1 MGNSQAQIRYMT
13 KLRFLVGLAK
23 KITDMNGTGSLPPV
37 IGELGKLATYATMY
51 EGLVYA
57 QEAECWTNDNGY
69 VLPSMPHIYANM
81 NLQSEINPKLLDI
94 VRELAGG
101 GLIQLPSSVEDLKNP
116 EIRDTIT
123 KYVQSPG
130 VPGEDRIKL
139 MKLAWDMI
147 GSEFAG
153 RHEQYEKFYAG
164 APFIVK
170 THAHRTYDWDR
181 ATGLVDYALSGYD
194 INGRKTQ

>member
-1 MGNSQAQIRYMT
+1 ME
-13 KLRFLVGLAK
+13 LVRC
-23 KITDMNGTGSLPPV
+23 PV

-94 VRELAGG
+94 VRELSGG
-101 GLIQLPSSVEDLKNP
+101 GLIQLPSSVEDLRNP
-116 EIRDTIT
+116 EIRDQVT
-123 KYVQSPG
+123 KYVKSPG
-130 VPGEDRIKL
+130 VRGEDRIKL
-139 MKLAWDMI
+139 LKLAWDMV

-153 RHEQYEKFYAG
+153 RHEQYEKFCAG
-164 APFIVK
+164 APFIED
-170 THAHRTYDWDR
+170 TRAAHTIGIRRLRWLITLCL
-181 ATGLVDYALSGYD
+181 AMT
-194 INGRKTQ
+194 